1 MYLQLSLV
9 ALVLPILTRASV
21 NACSDEDKAI
31 FVGSHEFANRL
42 SDYAV
47 RSFGMWSGTVDK
59 IKATYPSLNA
69 TCADCFG
76 EAVACGTRTCF
87 FKCAISSTSEACVA
101 CSTAYCRPR
110 LLNCVGAADES
121 ELPPPPGDKPAPIA
135 PATRTRQRKL
145 TESKQDS
152 ADDEELFDF
161 VQIVFGSGESLPVFD
176 EDELTLSFET
186 TTEHPETQ
194 TVAV

>member
-1 MYLQLSLV
+1 
-9 ALVLPILTRASV
+9 
-21 NACSDEDKAI
+21 
-31 FVGSHEFANRL
+31 
-42 SDYAV
+42 
-47 RSFGMWSGTVDK
+47 
-59 IKATYPSLNA
+59 
-69 TCADCFG
+69 
-76 EAVACGTRTCF
+76 
-87 FKCAISSTSEACVA
+87 
-101 CSTAYCRPR
+101 
-110 LLNCVGAADES
+110 LNCVGAADES